1 MRSDGVP
8 GIGMN
13 GLMAAAALALAGCG
27 GPEKEPAPPEPE
39 PAPAN
44 TAAMLPIVEPPL
56 DRERLMLAVAR
67 AASAFSA
74 GIDDSEAQA
83 ELKGRQFSLPIR
95 FGCSGPAEG
104 DQGGAADAADAAM
117 RWSYDAES
125 EVLKVRA
132 QPDITG
138 ATPAAK
144 QLFPGEVEAI
154 EGFWVPQ
161 PWMFQDACP
170 AAAPAAARAAPTA
183 PETAAKAES
192 GAAPAAAA
200 SPVASTVGL
209 VQLFGPTD
217 SRLGRRAGRA
227 YEATHKLAPEEVP
240 RSGGLV
246 LVLSG
251 RLEALPDRRVI
262 ACTAAQ
268 GGGRPVCLVSV
279 KFDRVSVAIPGARAP
294 IAQWGA
300 S

>member
-74 GIDDSEAQA
+74 GIDDSQAQA

-95 FGCSGPAEG
+95 FGCSTPAEG
-104 DQGGAADAADAAM
+104 SEEGAADAAM

-144 QLFPGEVEAI
+144 LLFPGEVEAI

-170 AAAPAAARAAPTA
+170 AAAPAAASAAPAA
-183 PETAAKAES
+183 PEKAGKAES
-192 GAAPAAAA
+192 GAAPAAPAAAA
-200 SPVASTVGL
+200 SPVAPTVGL
-209 VQLFGPTD
+209 VQLFGPAD

-227 YEATHKLAPEEVP
+227 YEATHKLAPEGVP

>member
-8 GIGMN
+8 GIGIS

-27 GPEKEPAPPEPE
+27 GAEKEAAAPEPE
-39 PAPAN
+39 PAN
-44 TAAMLPIVEPPL
+44 AAAEALPIVEPPF

-104 DQGGAADAADAAM
+104 DEDEAGDAAM
-117 RWSYDAES
+117 RWSYNAES
-125 EVLKVRA
+125 QVLKVRA
-132 QPDITG
+132 RPDIDG

-144 QLFPGEVEAI
+144 ALFPGEVEAI

-161 PWMFQDACP
+161 PWILQDACP
-170 AAAPAAARAAPTA
+170 AGAPAAAAAAPIAPETAEKAEGDAAPAAAP
-183 PETAAKAES
+183 
-192 GAAPAAAA
+192 G
-200 SPVASTVGL
+200 PVAPTVGL

-227 YEATHKLAPEEVP
+227 YEATHKIAPDEVP
-240 RSGGLV
+240 RSDGLV

-262 ACTAAQ
+262 ACTAAE

-279 KFDRVSVAIPGARAP
+279 KFDRVSVAIPGARTP

>member
-74 GIDDSEAQA
+74 GIDDSQAQA

-95 FGCSGPAEG
+95 FGCSTPAEG
-104 DQGGAADAADAAM
+104 SEEGAADAAM

-170 AAAPAAARAAPTA
+170 AAAPAAPA
-183 PETAAKAES
+183 TAAKAES

-200 SPVASTVGL
+200 SPVAPTVGL

>member
-44 TAAMLPIVEPPL
+44 TAASLPIVEPPL

-74 GIDDSEAQA
+74 GIDDSQAQA

-95 FGCSGPAEG
+95 FGCSTPAEG
-104 DQGGAADAADAAM
+104 SEEGAADAAM

-170 AAAPAAARAAPTA
+170 AAAPAAPA
-183 PETAAKAES
+183 TAAKAES

-200 SPVASTVGL
+200 SPVAPTVGL

-251 RLEALPDRRVI
+251 RLEALPDRRAI

-279 KFDRVSVAIPGARAP
+279 KFDRVSVAVPGARAP

>member
-1 MRSDGVP
+1 MRSDDVP
-8 GIGMN
+8 GIGIS

-27 GPEKEPAPPEPE
+27 GPEKEAAPPEPE

-44 TAAMLPIVEPPL
+44 TAAVLPIVEPPL

-74 GIDDSEAQA
+74 GVDDSEAQA

-104 DQGGAADAADAAM
+104 DEDKAADAAM

-132 QPDITG
+132 RPDITG
-138 ATPAAK
+138 AAPAAK
-144 QLFPGEVEAI
+144 ALFPGEVEAI

-161 PWMFQDACP
+161 PWIFQDACP
-170 AAAPAAARAAPTA
+170 AAAPTAASAAPTA
-183 PETAAKAES
+183 PETAPSDAAP
-192 GAAPAAAA
+192 AAPAAAA
-200 SPVASTVGL
+200 SPVAPTVGL

-279 KFDRVSVAIPGARAP
+279 KFDRVSVAIPGARTP